1 MSSTVH
7 VNSVTIITSN
17 SNSYNHNNS
26 VNTNNIANT
35 SNSNVN
41 NTNSLPASAPAATNY
56 TTTTHITTSSNA
68 AVSNSTAGGESA
80 NTPLMTN
87 KISSKNTTALD
98 DQEALLQRAADEREA
113 IFNRYS
119 LGLDPKNVVDPWEN
133 PTYELY
139 HITDKYGFMHD
150 SRLPDTRDSQELQR
164 TKIELERDKKW
175 VKMLTNWNVNV
186 EKVRRRVF
194 KGIPDRMRWPAWKKL
209 LNVDELIEA
218 NRDTYASMLTLAR
231 KYSTEVRQIDSDVNR
246 QFRDN
251 LAYRQRYSVKQ
262 CSLFNVLNAYSIYNP
277 ELGYCQ
283 GMACLAGVLL
293 LYMQEE
299 EAFWALNQLIIDR
312 KYAMHGLFIEGF
324 PKLTRFLE
332 HHDRILSKM
341 MRKLHQH
348 FMKHNVD
355 AILYSIKWFFV
366 IFVERIPFSL
376 ALRVWDI
383 YLLEGERV
391 VSAMAV
397 TILYLHKH
405 DLLRLNDMD
414 SIIEYLQVKLHKN
427 FGYNDDYVIEALER
441 MLKKLKELKLDIA
454 PPPKANEFPA
464 RPLGQ
469 FLEADIEKKIGRRRS
484 EYTDTEKQ
492 VITDVILRSEQNAV
506 EVQSTM
512 SYETSE
518 CATGDA
524 YSMKTYRSIT
534 SLATSPAVS
543 SYSLYSNGFVV
554 TTNNKLYNDID
565 NNAYNN
571 GHNHSHSHMQN
582 HRHSNSYSYSH
593 TTLQLQNHT
602 DAEVDYPN
610 VDDLPPDFNE
620 NADIDDDELS
630 VQNTR
635 L

>member
-1 MSSTVH
+1 MNSTVYT
-7 VNSVTIITSN
+7 NSVTIISSN
-17 SNSYNHNNS
+17 SNSHNHNNS
-26 VNTNNIANT
+26 ANSTNINNITITN
-35 SNSNVN
+35 NSNVN
-41 NTNSLPASAPAATNY
+41 NTNSLPASPPVATNH
-56 TTTTHITTSSNA
+56 TTTTHITTTNSSETTA
-68 AVSNSTAGGESA
+68 LTATAGGDAA
-80 NTPLMTN
+80 NVPPMTN
-87 KISSKNTTALD
+87 NVSNKSIAALD

-113 IFNRYS
+113 IFNRYT

-133 PTYELY
+133 PTFELY

-175 VKMLTNWNVNV
+175 VKMIANWNPNN
-186 EKVRRRVF
+186 EKLRRRIF

-209 LNVDELIEA
+209 LNVDELIAA
-218 NRDTYASMLTLAR
+218 NPDKYASMLALAR

-251 LAYRQRYSVKQ
+251 VAYRQRYSVKQ

-293 LYMQEE
+293 LFMQEE

-324 PKLTRFLE
+324 PKLTRLLE
-332 HHDRILSKM
+332 HHDRILSKR

-366 IFVERIPFSL
+366 IFVERIPYSL

-383 YLLEGERV
+383 YLLEGETIV
-391 VSAMAV
+391 TAMAV

-405 DLLRLNDMD
+405 ELLRLKDMD

-427 FGYNDDYVIEALER
+427 FGYSDDYVIEALER
-441 MLKKLKELKLDIA
+441 MLKKLKEWKLDVA
-454 PPPKANEFPA
+454 PPPKANEFPV

-469 FLEADIEKKIGRRRS
+469 FVEADIEKKIGRRRS
-484 EYTDTEKQ
+484 EYTDNEKQ

-518 CATGDA
+518 CATVTLNVPED
-524 YSMKTYRSIT
+524 SHSIRS
-534 SLATSPAVS
+534 SLAGTSVASHGS
-543 SYSLYSNGFVV
+543 SETFSLE
-554 TTNNKLYNDID
+554 D
-565 NNAYNN
+565 NNIHLKTANA
-571 GHNHSHSHMQN
+571 
-582 HRHSNSYSYSH
+582 
-593 TTLQLQNHT
+593 LQNT
-602 DAEVDYPN
+602 PQREI
-610 VDDLPPDFNE
+610 LL
-620 NADIDDDELS
+620 LS
-630 VQNTR
+630 ST
-635 L
+635 

>member
-518 CATGDA
+518 CATE
-524 YSMKTYRSIT
+524 YRIICTQS
-534 SLATSPAVS
+534 
-543 SYSLYSNGFVV
+543 
-554 TTNNKLYNDID
+554 
-565 NNAYNN
+565 
-571 GHNHSHSHMQN
+571 
-582 HRHSNSYSYSH
+582 
-593 TTLQLQNHT
+593 
-602 DAEVDYPN
+602 
-610 VDDLPPDFNE
+610 
-620 NADIDDDELS
+620 
-630 VQNTR
+630 
-635 L
+635 

>member
-1 MSSTVH
+1 MHSTIH
-7 VNSVTIITSN
+7 SNSITIITNN
-17 SNSYNHNNS
+17 SNNTYNNNNS
-26 VNTNNIANT
+26 TNINIITNTMNNI
-35 SNSNVN
+35 VN
-41 NTNSLPASAPAATNY
+41 NTTNNLPPSIVPAVDINNTACT
-56 TTTTHITTSSNA
+56 TTSSKTTITHLNTS
-68 AVSNSTAGGESA
+68 SNSSVLMSTGEVA
-80 NTPLMTN
+80 AAAAEGDARTH
-87 KISSKNTTALD
+87 ISENMNSKSTTAVLD
-98 DQEALLQRAADEREA
+98 EQVALLQRAADEREA

-133 PTYELY
+133 PTFEIY

-150 SRLPDTRDSQELQR
+150 SRLPETRNSQELQR

-175 VKMLTNWNVNV
+175 VKMLSNWNPNN

-209 LNVDELIEA
+209 LNVDELIAA
-218 NRDTYASMLTLAR
+218 NRDTYASTLSLAR

-348 FMKHNVD
+348 FLKHNVD

-391 VSAMAV
+391 VTAMAV

-441 MLKKLKELKLDIA
+441 MLKKLKELKLDAA
-454 PPPKANEFPA
+454 PPPKPNEFPL

-469 FLEADIEKKIGRRRS
+469 FVEADIEKKIGRRRS

-518 CATGDA
+518 CATG
-524 YSMKTYRSIT
+524 T
-534 SLATSPAVS
+534 SVASHGS
-543 SYSLYSNGFVV
+543 SETFSLE
-554 TTNNKLYNDID
+554 D
-565 NNAYNN
+565 NNIHLKTANA
-571 GHNHSHSHMQN
+571 
-582 HRHSNSYSYSH
+582 
-593 TTLQLQNHT
+593 LQNT
-602 DAEVDYPN
+602 PQRDM
-610 VDDLPPDFNE
+610 LL
-620 NADIDDDELS
+620 LS
-630 VQNTR
+630 TT
-635 L
+635 

>member
-1 MSSTVH
+1 MNSTGH
-7 VNSVTIITSN
+7 INSVTIITSN
-17 SNSYNHNNS
+17 SNTTSSLNHNNS
-26 VNTNNIANT
+26 TNTNSIVINT
-35 SNSNVN
+35 SNSNAN
-41 NTNSLPASAPAATNY
+41 NISNSLPASTTIAAATNH
-56 TTTTHITTSSNA
+56 TTTTHITTTSSSNNTTTA
-68 AVSNSTAGGESA
+68 AATTVSKTTAGGDA
-80 NTPLMTN
+80 TNAPLMTN
-87 KISSKNTTALD
+87 NISSKTITALD

-133 PTYELY
+133 PTFELY

-175 VKMLTNWNVNV
+175 MKMLANWNPNN

-209 LNVDELIEA
+209 LNVDELIVA
-218 NRDTYASMLTLAR
+218 NRDKYASMLALAR

-251 LAYRQRYSVKQ
+251 VAYRQRYSVKQ

-293 LYMQEE
+293 LFMQEE

-332 HHDRILSKM
+332 HHDRIMSKM

-366 IFVERIPFSL
+366 IFVERIPYSL

-383 YLLEGERV
+383 YLLEGDRV
-391 VSAMAV
+391 VTAMAV

-405 DLLRLNDMD
+405 ELLRLNDMD

-441 MLKKLKELKLDIA
+441 MMKKLKDLKLDVA
-454 PPPKANEFPA
+454 PPAKANEFPV

-469 FLEADIEKKIGRRRS
+469 FIEADIEKKIGRRRS
-484 EYTDTEKQ
+484 EYTDNEKQ

-518 CATGDA
+518 CATG
-524 YSMKTYRSIT
+524 T
-534 SLATSPAVS
+534 SVASHGS
-543 SYSLYSNGFVV
+543 SETFSLE
-554 TTNNKLYNDID
+554 D
-565 NNAYNN
+565 NNIHLKTANA
-571 GHNHSHSHMQN
+571 
-582 HRHSNSYSYSH
+582 
-593 TTLQLQNHT
+593 LQNT
-602 DAEVDYPN
+602 PQRDM
-610 VDDLPPDFNE
+610 LL
-620 NADIDDDELS
+620 LS
-630 VQNTR
+630 TT
-635 L
+635 

>member
-1 MSSTVH
+1 MNSTVYT
-7 VNSVTIITSN
+7 NSVTIISSNSNSHNHNNSANINNITITSN
-17 SNSYNHNNS
+17 SNAN
-26 VNTNNIANT
+26 NTNN
-35 SNSNVN
+35 
-41 NTNSLPASAPAATNY
+41 LPASTPVATNH
-56 TTTTHITTSSNA
+56 TTTTHITTTTSSDTTVLTA
-68 AVSNSTAGGESA
+68 AAGGDAA
-80 NTPLMTN
+80 NVPLMTN
-87 KISSKNTTALD
+87 NTSNKSVAAFD

-119 LGLDPKNVVDPWEN
+119 LGLDPTNVVDPWEN
-133 PTYELY
+133 PTFELY

-175 VKMLTNWNVNV
+175 MKMLANWNPNN

-209 LNVDELIEA
+209 LNVDELIAA
-218 NRDTYASMLTLAR
+218 NPDKYASMLALAR

-251 LAYRQRYSVKQ
+251 VAYRQRYSVKQ

-293 LYMQEE
+293 LFMQEE

-366 IFVERIPFSL
+366 IFVERIPYSL

-391 VSAMAV
+391 VTAMAV
-397 TILYLHKH
+397 TILYLHKQE
-405 DLLRLNDMD
+405 LLRLKDMD

-441 MLKKLKELKLDIA
+441 MLKKLKELKLDVA
-454 PPPKANEFPA
+454 PPPKANEFPV

-469 FLEADIEKKIGRRRS
+469 FVEADVEKKIGRRRS

-518 CATGDA
+518 CATVTLNVPED
-524 YSMKTYRSIT
+524 SHSIRS
-534 SLATSPAVS
+534 SLAGTSVASHGS
-543 SYSLYSNGFVV
+543 SETFSLE
-554 TTNNKLYNDID
+554 D
-565 NNAYNN
+565 NNIHLKTANA
-571 GHNHSHSHMQN
+571 
-582 HRHSNSYSYSH
+582 
-593 TTLQLQNHT
+593 LQNT
-602 DAEVDYPN
+602 PQREI
-610 VDDLPPDFNE
+610 LL
-620 NADIDDDELS
+620 LS
-630 VQNTR
+630 ST
-635 L
+635 

>member
-1 MSSTVH
+1 MNSTVYT
-7 VNSVTIITSN
+7 NSVTIISSN
-17 SNSYNHNNS
+17 SNSHNHNNS
-26 VNTNNIANT
+26 ANINNITITSNNNANNTNN
-35 SNSNVN
+35 
-41 NTNSLPASAPAATNY
+41 LPASTLVATNHS
-56 TTTTHITTSSNA
+56 TTTHITTSSDTTVLTA
-68 AVSNSTAGGESA
+68 AAGGDAA
-80 NTPLMTN
+80 NVTLMTHNTSN
-87 KISSKNTTALD
+87 KSVAALD

-119 LGLDPKNVVDPWEN
+119 LGLDPTNVVDPWEN
-133 PTYELY
+133 PTFELY

-175 VKMLTNWNVNV
+175 MKMLANWNPNN

-209 LNVDELIEA
+209 LNVDELIAA
-218 NRDTYASMLTLAR
+218 NPDKYASMLALAR

-251 LAYRQRYSVKQ
+251 VAYRQRYSVKQ

-293 LYMQEE
+293 LFMQEE

-366 IFVERIPFSL
+366 IFVERIPYSL

-391 VSAMAV
+391 VTAMAV
-397 TILYLHKH
+397 TILYLHKQE
-405 DLLRLNDMD
+405 LLRLKDMD
-414 SIIEYLQVKLHKN
+414 SIIEYLQVKLHKS

-441 MLKKLKELKLDIA
+441 MLKKLKELKLDVA
-454 PPPKANEFPA
+454 PPPKANEFPV

-469 FLEADIEKKIGRRRS
+469 FVEADVEKKIGRRRS

-518 CATGDA
+518 CATVTLNVPED
-524 YSMKTYRSIT
+524 SHSIRS
-534 SLATSPAVS
+534 SLAGTSVASHGS
-543 SYSLYSNGFVV
+543 SETFSLE
-554 TTNNKLYNDID
+554 D
-565 NNAYNN
+565 NNIHLKTANA
-571 GHNHSHSHMQN
+571 
-582 HRHSNSYSYSH
+582 
-593 TTLQLQNHT
+593 LQNT
-602 DAEVDYPN
+602 PQREI
-610 VDDLPPDFNE
+610 LL
-620 NADIDDDELS
+620 LS
-630 VQNTR
+630 NT
-635 L
+635 

>member
-1 MSSTVH
+1 MNSTMH

-17 SNSYNHNNS
+17 SNSYNHTNS
-26 VNTNNIANT
+26 ANTNNITNT
-35 SNSNVN
+35 TNSNVN
-41 NTNSLPASAPAATNY
+41 NTNNLPATAPAATNY
-56 TTTTHITTSSNA
+56 TTTTHITTSSDSA
-68 AVSNSTAGGESA
+68 ASTAAAAGGDTV
-80 NTPLMTN
+80 NTPPLTN
-87 KISSKNTTALD
+87 NISRKNISALD

-133 PTYELY
+133 PTFELY

-175 VKMLTNWNVNV
+175 VKMLANWNPNN

-209 LNVDELIEA
+209 LNVDELIAA
-218 NRDTYASMLTLAR
+218 NRDTYASMLALAR

-299 EAFWALNQLIIDR
+299 EAFWALNQLIFDR

-332 HHDRILSKM
+332 HHDRILSKL

-391 VSAMAV
+391 VTAMAV

-469 FLEADIEKKIGRRRS
+469 FVEADVEKKIGRRRS

-518 CATGDA
+518 CATVTLNVPED
-524 YSMKTYRSIT
+524 SHSIRS
-534 SLATSPAVS
+534 SLAGTSVASHGS
-543 SYSLYSNGFVV
+543 SETFSLE
-554 TTNNKLYNDID
+554 D
-565 NNAYNN
+565 NNIHLKTANA
-571 GHNHSHSHMQN
+571 
-582 HRHSNSYSYSH
+582 
-593 TTLQLQNHT
+593 LQNT
-602 DAEVDYPN
+602 PQRDM
-610 VDDLPPDFNE
+610 LL
-620 NADIDDDELS
+620 LS
-630 VQNTR
+630 TT
-635 L
+635 

>member
-518 CATGDA
+518 CATVTLNVPED
-524 YSMKTYRSIT
+524 SHSIRS
-534 SLATSPAVS
+534 SLAGTSVASHGS
-543 SYSLYSNGFVV
+543 SDTFSLE
-554 TTNNKLYNDID
+554 D
-565 NNAYNN
+565 NNIHLKTANA
-571 GHNHSHSHMQN
+571 
-582 HRHSNSYSYSH
+582 
-593 TTLQLQNHT
+593 LQNT
-602 DAEVDYPN
+602 PQRDM
-610 VDDLPPDFNE
+610 LL
-620 NADIDDDELS
+620 LS
-630 VQNTR
+630 TT
-635 L
+635 